1 MVEILR
7 VLLDH
12 AERAPAYRR
21 RKRAEQYAA
30 YRQLKRAE
38 SYRGLRHG
46 ISTNCLGCKCSTCR
60 SAGSSRKALWRERTG
75 RH

>member
-46 ISTNCLGCKCSTCR
+46 ISTNCLG
-60 SAGSSRKALWRERTG
+60 
-75 RH
+75 